1 MVQIC
6 GDVAY
11 LDEEVR
17 EQGSKESSNSNVDVL
32 SKDDALRLDHEE
44 VDELLDIV
52 EETLKRS
59 LGDGEVLARPELGS
73 ETLSNRKLSSNLC
86 GGSGTKY
93 NPGELED
100 VADDVQVTGGEY
112 EEDGGSEG
120 DTGGAGVLPAQKAVE
135 QAVVVCVVLGM
146 PPKVVPA
153 ALLTGEVLAS
163 SGLLVR
169 NLLGVGKIG
178 ELIAS
183 LCALC
188 FGLLS
193 NGSYKISLE
202 SLVGDLGICVARPR

>member
-1 MVQIC
+1 M
-6 GDVAY
+6 
-11 LDEEVR
+11 
-17 EQGSKESSNSNVDVL
+17 
-32 SKDDALRLDHEE
+32 
-44 VDELLDIV
+44 
-52 EETLKRS
+52 
-59 LGDGEVLARPELGS
+59 
-73 ETLSNRKLSSNLC
+73 
-86 GGSGTKY
+86 
-93 NPGELED
+93 
-100 VADDVQVTGGEY
+100 
-112 EEDGGSEG
+112 
-120 DTGGAGVLPAQKAVE
+120 
-135 QAVVVCVVLGM
+135 VVCVVLGM